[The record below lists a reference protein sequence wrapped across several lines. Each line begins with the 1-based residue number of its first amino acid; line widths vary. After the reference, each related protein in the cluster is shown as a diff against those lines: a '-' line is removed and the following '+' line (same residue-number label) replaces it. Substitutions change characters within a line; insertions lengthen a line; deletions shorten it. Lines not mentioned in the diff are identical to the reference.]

1 MSKNNNLET
10 LKKSSS
16 NLNKIIFILL
26 IILTSIFWAFVF
38 YAPIE
43 YSLGEY
49 QISKD
54 DSSYQDITNIQLNY
68 NAEMASVNIE
78 FVDNMHYILDSNW
91 KQISSASF
99 PYDPI
104 EINFQETFLNNNTLE
119 INVTSTGE
127 GFFDSDWNM
136 FYEFDIIIDNSYI
149 IDFNSDVSYSQVNI
163 DASNTEFG
171 SFNLISESG
180 GIDVVFQ
187 DVYIQSPVNVFIAS
201 GYTDFDIYDSNLT
214 SEINFEGE
222 SGALYI
228 LAYDSVFTDINTQ
241 TSSGYTRLRGN
252 RNSFNN
258 VSLETVSGFIDLD
271 IGISDIQHI
280 DLTSSSGYIEFQM
293 YEIILM
299 GDIFISSSSGAV
311 DCEFYEISFSVNRT
325 FDINSNSGYVELF
338 WDQEI
343 IMNSS
348 MIIDI
353 ETDSSV
359 ISVEIST
366 LQENLD
372 PERFI
377 VNVSSE
383 TGYTEVDI
391 YEGDYF

>member
-1 MSKNNNLET
+1 MSKNNLET

-49 QISKD
+49 QITKD
-54 DSSYQDITNIQLNY
+54 DSTYQNITNIQLNY

-99 PYDPI
+99 PYEPI
-104 EINFQETFLNNNTLE
+104 EITFQETFLDNYTLE

-163 DASNTEFG
+163 EASNTEFG
-171 SFNLISESG
+171 NFNLNSESG

-187 DVYIQSPVNVFIAS
+187 DVYIESSVNIFTVS

-214 SEINFEGE
+214 SEITFEGE

-228 LAYDSVFTDINTQ
+228 LAYDSVFADINTQ

-252 RNSFNN
+252 RNNFNN
-258 VSLETVSGFIDLD
+258 VSLETVSGHIDLD
-271 IGISDIQHI
+271 IGISNIQNI
-280 DLTSSSGYIEFQM
+280 DLTSTSGYIELQM
-293 YEIILM
+293 HENILL
-299 GDIFISSSSGAV
+299 GDIFISSSSGSV
-311 DCEFYEISFSVNRT
+311 DCEFYEISFSSNRT

-348 MIIDI
+348 AIIDI
-353 ETDSSV
+353 ETISSA

-372 PERFI
+372 FERF
-377 VNVSSE
+377 VVYVSSD